1 MSPTTPRSA
10 AGSGPLTRLTG
21 AWQAASPRERK
32 LLLAAAAVVGVALVV
47 SALDWSREQRTRLG
61 RSLPRAEAQLEQV
74 QESATEITRLRA
86 QPVPRRP
93 AGPALLE
100 TVQASA
106 KSRGLGLT
114 IQASGDGLQVK
125 GQGGFDE
132 LVTWLATLQ
141 TDIGLRVM
149 RMEIQGQGAAASIDV
164 VLVAGTSEG

>member
-32 LLLAAAAVVGVALVV
+32 LLVAAAAVVGVALVV

-86 QPVPRRP
+86 QPVPR
-93 AGPALLE
+93 L
-100 TVQASA
+100 SA
-106 KSRGLGLT
+106 HR
-114 IQASGDGLQVK
+114 
-125 GQGGFDE
+125 
-132 LVTWLATLQ
+132 
-141 TDIGLRVM
+141 
-149 RMEIQGQGAAASIDV
+149 
-164 VLVAGTSEG
+164 

>member
-32 LLLAAAAVVGVALVV
+32 LLVAAAAVVGVALVV

-93 AGPALLE
+93 TGPALLE

-106 KSRGLGLT
+106 KSRGLT
-114 IQASGDGLQVK
+114 IQASGDGLQLK
-125 GQGGFDE
+125 GQGGFDD

-164 VLVAGTSEG
+164 VLVAVTSEG

>member
-1 MSPTTPRSA
+1 MSPTTPRSTTGA
-10 AGSGPLTRLTG
+10 GPLTRLAG
-21 AWQAASPRERK
+21 AWQATSPRERK
-32 LLLAAAAVVGVALVV
+32 LVLAAAAVIGVALVL
-47 SALDWSREQRTRLG
+47 STLDWSREQRARLG
-61 RSLPRAEAQLEQV
+61 RSLPRAQAQLEQV

-93 AGPALLE
+93 TGPALLE

-164 VLVAGTSEG
+164 VLVAVTSEG

>member
-32 LLLAAAAVVGVALVV
+32 LLVAAAAVVGVALVV

-93 AGPALLE
+93 AGPPGAPRPPRPRAPSPAGWNPAAR
-100 TVQASA
+100 TTPDWWPSA
-106 KSRGLGLT
+106 R
-114 IQASGDGLQVK
+114 
-125 GQGGFDE
+125 
-132 LVTWLATLQ
+132 
-141 TDIGLRVM
+141 
-149 RMEIQGQGAAASIDV
+149 
-164 VLVAGTSEG
+164 